1 MSSSDSDVSMEEDQG
16 PNEYDME
23 DGFMAPD
30 ESHSSPEDNDDEAT
44 EVGEHDLTPEEREIY
59 RQSLQQAGPRR
70 SLRRRKAVE
79 RYQDPEYRRLMTDNG
94 QDAVSDDDDDETLA
108 GRQSDRE
115 YQPEIDGGFS
125 MDEESEES
133 DSDYSEG

>member
-1 MSSSDSDVSMEEDQG
+1 MSSSDSDVSMEEDEG

-30 ESHSSPEDNDDEAT
+30 ESQSSPEDDGEEAT

-59 RQSLQQAGPRR
+59 RQSQRHEEGPRR
-70 SLRRRKAVE
+70 SRRRRKAVE

-94 QDAVSDDDDDETLA
+94 QDVVSDDDDETIS
-108 GRQSDRE
+108 GRHSDRE
-115 YQPEIDGGFS
+115 YQPEVDNGFS
-125 MDEESEES
+125 MDEESES

>member
-30 ESHSSPEDNDDEAT
+30 ESHSSPEDDGEDEEAT
-44 EVGEHDLTPEEREIY
+44 EVGEQDLTPEEREIY

-70 SLRRRKAVE
+70 SLRRRKAVD

-94 QDAVSDDDDDETLA
+94 QDAVSDDDDGDMI
-108 GRQSDRE
+108 RHSDRE

>member
-1 MSSSDSDVSMEEDQG
+1 MEEDQG

-30 ESHSSPEDNDDEAT
+30 ESQSSPEDDDEAT
-44 EVGEHDLTPEEREIY
+44 EVGEHDLTLEEREIY

-79 RYQDPEYRRLMTDNG
+79 RYQDPEFRRLMTDNG
-94 QDAVSDDDDDETLA
+94 QDAVSDDDDETLA
-108 GRQSDRE
+108 GRGSDRE